1 MWYNPIITFLL
12 RSPLQAML
20 GDTMLVTVRG
30 KKTGKQYT
38 TPVGF
43 YRDNDQFWI
52 LTNRDRTWW
61 RNVCGGAI
69 VTMRLHGKE
78 VCGFAETIIDENEVA
93 VQMQEY
99 LRRIPMAARG
109 LGARIEN
116 GSVNAA
122 DALILAKEKL
132 FVKISVAEDGN
143 HN

>member
-1 MWYNPIITFLL
+1 
-12 RSPLQAML
+12 ML
-20 GDTMLVTVRG
+20 GDTMLLTVRG

-43 YRDNDQFWI
+43 YRDDDQFWI

-69 VTMRLHGKE
+69 VTMRLYGKE

-116 GSVNAA
+116 GSVNAV
-122 DALILAKEKL
+122 DTSRLAKEKL
-132 FVKISVAEDGN
+132 FVRISVAKDGN
-143 HN
+143 NN